1 VWRGVWRGTAVAI
14 KQLRL
19 GAQVSTF
26 MNEIEFSGKLR
37 HPNIVTLMA
46 AYVQPQQ
53 PPILVS
59 ELMVKGSLYDVLQKE
74 KLGQKE
80 RLVIACDVA
89 KAMSFL
95 HQSGVVHRDLKSK
108 NVLINEDKRAK
119 VSDFGFAKLKEE
131 SQSLVSSIGGTFAWM
146 APEALRGE
154 QINAKADVYSFGV
167 VLWELMTNQIPWA
180 DLNSLQI
187 PGAVGY
193 GGKKLPTPTGWPAN
207 VQQLLNSC
215 LNSVA
220 GNRPSFDHVAAEL
233 DKIIGSLAVQQLPHS
248 FYCPITSEVMVD
260 PVICDDGHTYE
271 RSAITQ
277 WLTNH
282 DTSPITNL
290 PLANKT

>member
-1 VWRGVWRGTAVAI
+1 
-14 KQLRL
+14 L
-19 GAQVSTF
+19 
-26 MNEIEFSGKLR
+26 NEIEFLGKLR

-53 PPILVS
+53 APILVS
-59 ELMVKGSLYDVLQKE
+59 ELMAKGSLYDVLHRDA
-74 KLGQKE
+74 LTHKE
-80 RLVIACDVA
+80 RLIIASDVA

-95 HQSGVVHRDLKSK
+95 HQSDVVHRDLKSK

-167 VLWELMTNQIPWA
+167 ILWELMTNQIPWGEFQ
-180 DLNSLQI
+180 SLQI

-193 GGKKLPTPTGWPAN
+193 GGKKLPVPEGWPAN
-207 VQQLLNSC
+207 LQQLLDKC
-215 LNSVA
+215 LDGIPA
-220 GNRPSFDHVAAEL
+220 NRPPFDQIAADLEN
-233 DKIIGSLAVQQLPHS
+233 IMGSIPIQTLPHS
-248 FYCPITSEVMVD
+248 FHCPITGEVLVD

-271 RSAITQ
+271 REAIAK
-277 WLTNH
+277 WLSSH

-290 PLANKT
+290 PLANKVLRPNHNLKSVIQEMKSNKS